1 MPGKSAAG
9 AALTAL
15 LEGSDIRMSHLEGDE
30 RVQDPYC
37 LRCHRRWQAPPRSAT
52 QAARTLTVE
61 ANAGHGQSALVWS
74 TGEIAR
80 AEIFMPGRSP
90 FAA

>member
-1 MPGKSAAG
+1 MRKSPLGVCLPA

-37 LRCHRRWQAPPRSAT
+37 LRCQPQVAG
-52 QAARTLTVE
+52 AALDLLMQMRDLDTD
-61 ANAGHGQSALVWS
+61 HGRLHPYRVVAFLELLFLRFGGV
-74 TGEIAR
+74 A
-80 AEIFMPGRSP
+80 
-90 FAA
+90 